1 MLSETQNHHHL
12 KRYDFQNRVV
22 EIVHR
27 FFCCLI
33 IYQINSLDLNKCRT
47 FENEYWLVPPS
58 KKWNSLIKQNHQ
70 LKHLL
75 QIVLY
80 LAVAKQ
86 NAYATNIYMMIKD

>member
-27 FFCCLI
+27 FFYCLI

-58 KKWNSLIKQNHQ
+58 KKCLSSNKTKSSIKALVTNS
-70 LKHLL
+70 
-75 QIVLY
+75 
-80 LAVAKQ
+80 AVSCSS
-86 NAYATNIYMMIKD
+86 